1 MIPGFYVKG
10 GKYQGFL
17 RASKQEQHLAYVNKS
32 SNYGYNTAYIKFSP
46 TANGGYLN
54 PKEILPMYHTIIIV
68 GNVGKDP
75 EMRYTPSGQ
84 AVTSFSVATNRQYTT
99 GNGEQV
105 KETIW
110 FRVTTWGK
118 QAEICN
124 QYVKKG
130 SKVLIEGRLT
140 PDKATGGPRIWTKQD
155 GSAGASFEVT
165 AGTVR
170 FLSSRGEGGEGAPT
184 MGGGFEGAE
193 IPAEDDIP
201 F

>member
-1 MIPGFYVKG
+1 
-10 GKYQGFL
+10 
-17 RASKQEQHLAYVNKS
+17 
-32 SNYGYNTAYIKFSP
+32 
-46 TANGGYLN
+46 
-54 PKEILPMYHTIIIV
+54 MYHTIIIA

-110 FRVTTWGK
+110 FRISTWGK
-118 QAEICN
+118 TAEICN

-140 PDKATGGPRIWTKQD
+140 PDKNTGGPRIWTKQD

-165 AGTVR
+165 ANTVR
-170 FLSSRGEGGEGAPT
+170 FLSSRGEGGGDMPT
-184 MGGGFEGAE
+184 HGGMEGAE
-193 IPAEDDIP
+193 IPPEDDIP

>member
-1 MIPGFYVKG
+1 
-10 GKYQGFL
+10 
-17 RASKQEQHLAYVNKS
+17 
-32 SNYGYNTAYIKFSP
+32 
-46 TANGGYLN
+46 
-54 PKEILPMYHTIIIV
+54 
-68 GNVGKDP
+68 
-75 EMRYTPSGQ
+75 
-84 AVTSFSVATNRQYTT
+84 
-99 GNGEQV
+99 V

-124 QYVKKG
+124 QYLKKG

-140 PDKATGGPRIWTKQD
+140 PDKNTGGPRIWNKQD
-155 GSAGASFEVT
+155 GSMGASFEVT

-170 FLSSRGEGGEGAPT
+170 FLSSRGELSGEAPM
-184 MGGGFEGAE
+184 MGGMEGAE